1 MANLQI
7 SSAVRGKLI
16 ETFLLR
22 RFVGSEPI
30 LVVFLLLLLLLLF
43 SYSQSK
49 FWKDGSCMSFSDRSS
64 VFDVAMSAPAPVVVV
79 VVVVFDLFLP
89 VPLLLLLLL
98 ALAEVREHLH
108 TNRAPDFGT
117 MEYPHC
123 IAACCKSVRSFT

>member
-30 LVVFLLLLLLLLF
+30 LVVFLLLLLF

-117 MEYPHC
+117 ME
-123 IAACCKSVRSFT
+123 

>member
-30 LVVFLLLLLLLLF
+30 LVVFLLLLLF

-64 VFDVAMSAPAPVVVV
+64 VFDVAMSAPVPVVVV
-79 VVVVFDLFLP
+79 VGVFDLFLP

-117 MEYPHC
+117 ME
-123 IAACCKSVRSFT
+123 

>member
-30 LVVFLLLLLLLLF
+30 LVVFLLLLLF

-64 VFDVAMSAPAPVVVV
+64 VFDVAMSAPVPVVVV
-79 VVVVFDLFLP
+79 VGVFDLFLL

-123 IAACCKSVRSFT
+123 TAACCKSVRSFT